1 MSFATWLSG
10 RTEREEK
17 DKRHGAV
24 NVMHVKEAATEIIV

>member
-1 MSFATWLSG
+1 MFYTTWLSSG
-10 RTEREEK
+10 IREKK